1 MYAIIKSGG
10 RQARVAEGD
19 VLEIDRVTS
28 DGDLEFTPIMLVGD
42 DGTVITDPSKLG
54 KAKVKA
60 KVLGET
66 KGEKLH
72 VFKFKNKTGYR
83 RRIGHRQKFSTIE
96 VTGITGA
103 PKAKSST
110 SADADAKK
118 ADTKKADKKVDKET
132 DAAKADT
139 KRAESKKAESKKAES
154 KKTEPNEAESKKT
167 EPKKTESKKAEPAEA
182 ETSTTAGAEAEDT
195 KKEQE
200 DS

>member
-103 PKAKSST
+103 PKAKSS
-110 SADADAKK
+110 ADADAKK
-118 ADTKKADKKVDKET
+118 ASAKQADKKADKEA
-132 DAAKADT
+132 DAAKVDAKQAASKKT
-139 KRAESKKAESKKAES
+139 EPKKAEPKKTESKKAESKKAES
-154 KKTEPNEAESKKT
+154 KKA

-182 ETSTTAGAEAEDT
+182 AGAEAEDT